1 MKKGYIRVSKA
12 GPSRS
17 AQVEALLAAG
27 VEDFDRTCYVDIE
40 KGLRPHEMVLRQR
53 ALALRSLRAGDVLV
67 IAAADRLGRGGG
79 DLTEVLAAITAKGC
93 AVLDAE
99 TGETIRAVEGLS
111 AALAFIERAERQA
124 RRRAIEKM
132 RDTRKRLGIL
142 GGRPTSLRGAAR
154 QQAALVWAD
163 ASLSAKDAALKI
175 GIPVR
180 TAYRLLGSRGGEKP
194 PGKGGK

>member
-1 MKKGYIRVSKA
+1 MKKGYIRVGKA

-17 AQVEALLAAG
+17 EQVEALLGAG
-27 VEDFDRTCYVDIE
+27 VEDFERSCYIDIE
-40 KGLRPHEMVLRQR
+40 KGLRPAEMILRQR
-53 ALALRSLRAGDVLV
+53 ALAIRSLREGDVLV

-79 DLTEVLAAITAKGC
+79 DLTAVLAAITAKGC

-124 RRRAIEKM
+124 RRRAVEKM
-132 RDTRKRLGIL
+132 RATRLRLGIL
-142 GGRPTSLRGAAR
+142 GGRPTTLRGAAR

-163 ASLSAKDAALKI
+163 TSLSAKDAALKI

-194 PGKGGK
+194 PAKGSK

>member
-1 MKKGYIRVSKA
+1 MKNGYIRVGKA

-17 AQVEALLAAG
+17 EQVEALLGAG
-27 VEDFDRTCYVDIE
+27 VEDFERSCYIDIE
-40 KGLRPHEMVLRQR
+40 KGLRPAEMILRQR
-53 ALALRSLRAGDVLV
+53 ALAIRSLREGDVLV

-79 DLTEVLAAITAKGC
+79 DLTAVLAAITAKGC

-124 RRRAIEKM
+124 RRRAVEKM
-132 RDTRKRLGIL
+132 RATRLRLGIL
-142 GGRPTSLRGAAR
+142 GGRPTTLRGAAR

-163 ASLSAKDAALKI
+163 TSLSAKDAALKI

-194 PGKGGK
+194 PAKGSK